1 MEKTNK
7 YLNMIDPS
15 RWKGRQV
22 KFKPGNKAAAAEN
35 LTEMENQRRLEGLI
49 KTWETARRKYRGE
62 KVVTHEE
69 KKRREHRKRTKLRE
83 TVALE
88 ARELQEIAR
97 KNAQVG
103 MERLNKIIADPG
115 SKDSDAIQ
123 AIALTLDRAYGKANQ
138 VNLNANL
145 DANGKPNEVSQSEL
159 DQRIAA
165 ALKRI
170 EAITGRTA
178 EAPAKQEQPADIRK
192 LN

>member
-7 YLNMIDPS
+7 YLNMIDTS

-22 KFKPGNKAAAAEN
+22 KFKPGNKAAAADN
-35 LTEMENQRRLEGLI
+35 LTEHESQRRLEGLVRA
-49 KTWETARRKYRGE
+49 WETKRRMSNGE
-62 KVVTHEE
+62 KVVTTDE
-69 KKRREHRKRTKLRE
+69 KKKREHRKRVRLRE

-97 KNAQVG
+97 KNAQAG
-103 MERLNKIIADPG
+103 MERLNKIIEDPA

-123 AIALTLDRAYGKANQ
+123 AIALTFDRAYGKANQ
-138 VNLNANL
+138 VNVNATI

-178 EAPAKQEQPADIRK
+178 EAAPKPEQPADIRK